1 MGFADMSIAEVA
13 EDYKLSV
20 EKVLQ
25 ICDRLKISY
34 QDADTK
40 LALEDVKAIILAA
53 QTELKSS

>member
-13 EDYKLSV
+13 EDYNLSV

-53 QTELKSS
+53 QTELQSS